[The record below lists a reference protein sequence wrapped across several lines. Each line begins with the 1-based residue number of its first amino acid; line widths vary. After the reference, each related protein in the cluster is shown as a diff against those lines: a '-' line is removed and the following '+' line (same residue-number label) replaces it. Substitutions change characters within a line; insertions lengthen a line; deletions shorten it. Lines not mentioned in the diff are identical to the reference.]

1 MPSLGYRLSDSQV
14 AAVVTY
20 VRNSW
25 GNAAAPVTEE
35 TVKALRAQVTGP
47 AAQRGDEQHRRV
59 PAAALARRE
68 RGDGG
73 DGDESTSHGRPLAV
87 LWRRWWNTGLRE

>member
-25 GNAAAPVTEE
+25 GNAAAPVTED
-35 TVKALRAQVTGP
+35 TVKVLRGRVTG
-47 AAQRGDEQHRRV
+47 
-59 PAAALARRE
+59 AAA
-68 RGDGG
+68 GD
-73 DGDESTSHGRPLAV
+73 
-87 LWRRWWNTGLRE
+87 